1 MDNEQ
6 LLIQMKKVKNNLNMI
21 KSNLSKAEQLLN
33 ESILINN
40 STFQI
45 ETFNDLNN
53 RIVKQVN
60 NLNTKIIKELT
71 NL

>member
-45 ETFNDLNN
+45 ETFND
-53 RIVKQVN
+53 
-60 NLNTKIIKELT
+60 
-71 NL
+71 